1 MGAAGFGLI
10 GERPAKRVS
19 IIVDAMLGTSL
30 AAALFALVALA
41 APATAADPAKT
52 LRVVLTGAEMSF
64 DPQFSAD
71 AGSDGIIDHIYESM
85 LDYDYLARP
94 VTLVPRTLEAMPTV
108 EDGGAT
114 FVFRFKRG
122 ILFTPDPA
130 FKGKP
135 RELTAADQAYAIRRL
150 LDPAVRSPW
159 LWLVDG
165 KIVGADAVRESALK
179 SGKLDY
185 EAPIPGLEVVDR
197 YTLRVRLKE
206 PDLRFLYVFAIPNT
220 APVAR
225 EVVEAYGLDFGG
237 HPVGTGPYMLGEYKR
252 SAKIELLANPGYR
265 ATTYVPA
272 GPVPPE
278 SKALAAALAGRKLP
292 LVGRIDIT
300 VIEEGQAIWLAFLN
314 REIDVLGGIP
324 ANFIDEA
331 LANGKLRP
339 ALAAKGIR
347 HEELLRP
354 NTRFAYFNMEDPT
367 VGGYTPE
374 KIALRRAIGM
384 GYDVGEFIRVI
395 LKGRGVPAMGPI
407 PPDVVGY
414 DPKLKTN
421 AQLYDP
427 AAARAL
433 LDRFGYRDRDGDGYR
448 ELPDG
453 KPLVLERWSPP
464 RSVDRIEDEQWK
476 KNMDAM
482 GLRIVFRND
491 RIQDLRKAAR
501 QGKLPMRTD
510 GWNADYPD
518 AENFMQL
525 LYGGSVGQENHS
537 RFDLPEFNRLYEA
550 ARKLPDSAERTALF
564 DRMTEIVVAYAP
576 WRLMEHRIED
586 HLAQPWVR
594 NYKPHPVRSF
604 VWKYVD
610 VDVDNAASG
619 RSR

>member
-1 MGAAGFGLI
+1 
-10 GERPAKRVS
+10 
-19 IIVDAMLGTSL
+19 MLRL
-30 AAALFALVALA
+30 ALVVVLVALGAFA
-41 APATAADPAKT
+41 APGAAADSSKT
-52 LRVVLTGAEMSF
+52 LHVVLTGAEMSL

-85 LDYDYLARP
+85 LDYDYLVRP
-94 VTLVPRTLEAMPTV
+94 MKLVPRTLEAMPTV
-108 EDGGAT
+108 SDDGAT

-122 ILFTPDPA
+122 IYFTPDPA
-130 FKGKP
+130 FKGKA
-135 RELTAADQAYAIRRL
+135 RELTAADQAYALRRM
-150 LDPAVRSPW
+150 LDPAVKSPW
-159 LWLVDG
+159 LWLIDG
-165 KIVGADAVRESALK
+165 KIVGAEAVREKALK
-179 SGKLDY
+179 TGKLDY
-185 EAPIPGLEVVDR
+185 EAPIAGIEVVDR
-197 YTLRVRLKE
+197 YTLRLRLKE

-237 HPVGTGPYMLGEYKR
+237 HPVGTGPYMLGQYKR

-265 ATTYVPA
+265 DVTYVPS
-272 GPVPPE
+272 GPVPPD
-278 SKALAAALAGRKLP
+278 SKAIADALAGRKLP

-314 REIDVLGGIP
+314 DELDILGGIP
-324 ANFIDEA
+324 ANFVDEA

-339 ALAAKGIR
+339 ALKTKGIH

-384 GYDVGEFIRVI
+384 GYNVGEFIRVI
-395 LKGRGVPAMGPI
+395 LKGRGVPAMGPL

-414 DPKLKTN
+414 DPELKTN

-433 LDRFGYRDRDGDGYR
+433 LDRFGYKDRDGDGYR
-448 ELPDG
+448 EMPDG
-453 KPLVLERWSPP
+453 KPLILERWSSP
-464 RSVDRIEDEQWK
+464 RSIDRLEDEQWK
-476 KNMDAM
+476 KNMDAI
-482 GLRIVFRND
+482 GLRIVFKKD

-518 AENFMQL
+518 GENFMQL

-537 RFDLPEFNRLYEA
+537 RFHLAEFDKLFEA
-550 ARKLPDSAERTALF
+550 ARRLPDSPERTALF
-564 DRMTEIVVAYAP
+564 DRMTEIVIAYAP

-586 HLAQPWVR
+586 HLTQPWVK

-604 VWKYVD
+604 IWKYVD
-610 VDVDNAASG
+610 VEPAA
-619 RSR
+619 RNR